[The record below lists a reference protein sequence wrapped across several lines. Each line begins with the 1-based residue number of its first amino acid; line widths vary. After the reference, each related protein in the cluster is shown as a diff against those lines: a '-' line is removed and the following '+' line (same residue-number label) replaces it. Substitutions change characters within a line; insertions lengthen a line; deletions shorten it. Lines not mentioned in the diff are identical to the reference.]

1 MSRTILVLL
10 GPNLSKLL
18 GPLENTLK
26 AENTEFIFVQA
37 NGEGLLI
44 DSVEAETFEA
54 AMVDVG
60 VLSPAAFALAEALE
74 LAQVPYVEVQ
84 SVVIS
89 PARGPSALTQAI
101 AQVNAGDERHQRAL
115 TMLLEKLPPPA
126 PAAPNARPRA
136 NAPRGK
142 TIGRRPE
149 PEPVVESESRGKSL
163 GKRSTSSGKALDSA
177 SLLTKLLVAKKI
189 NARLKGELSA
199 TELSAWARVEW
210 QKLQA
215 GGPCEEPGRATLDLV
230 LLTLMAGPK
239 ASDDV
244 LLNQVAKLER

>member
-10 GPNLSKLL
+10 GPNLSRLL

-26 AENTEFIFVQA
+26 AENTEFVFLQA

-44 DSVEAETFEA
+44 DGVEAETFDGA
-54 AMVDVG
+54 IVDVG

-84 SVVIS
+84 SVVLS
-89 PARGPSALTQAI
+89 PARGPSALMQAI
-101 AQVNAGDERHQRAL
+101 ARVNAGDERHQRAL
-115 TMLLEKLPPPA
+115 TMLIEKLPSPA
-126 PAAPNARPRA
+126 SAAPNARSRA
-136 NAPRGK
+136 NAPKGK

-149 PEPVVESESRGKSL
+149 AATENESRGKSL
-163 GKRSTSSGKALDSA
+163 GKRTTSVGKASESA
-177 SLLTKLLVAKKI
+177 NLLTKPLVVKKI
-189 NARLKGELSA
+189 SARLKGELTA
-199 TELSAWARVEW
+199 AELSAWARVEW
-210 QKLQA
+210 QKLQS
-215 GGPCEEPGRATLDLV
+215 GGPCEEPGRTTLDVV

-244 LLNQVAKLER
+244 LLNQVTKLER